1 MGPLRVAILYHDDF
15 RSHKLDSIS
24 HPESPRRLDLALE
37 GVNSLVSQGFG
48 RLLTLVK
55 APRSPLD
62 SFRLVHDKQYFD
74 SLVEVL
80 KSRRVL
86 WLDPDTYV
94 SPGTLEALLRL
105 SGASHKAVSLAL
117 KGVSSFIVGRPPS
130 HHAGFKGKALKA
142 PTRGFCLLNATALIA
157 EVLSRHGRV
166 AVVDID
172 VHHGNGTQDILYSRG
187 DVLHIDIHQDPSSL
201 YPYTGFPDEAGEGE
215 GAGTKV
221 NIVTPPASGDD
232 IYLDALKLVDH
243 ILSFWKPEYIVV
255 SAGFDAYRGDNDMT
269 VTNVG
274 TRFFHLAGKILSSRA
289 KSVVSVLEGGYGEG
303 LRKALPA
310 YLLGLMG
317 KKNKL
322 WEPKTRSSRGAW
334 RLYRAYKKLTIY
346 TIIKHGKIQLPE
358 EIESKIKREERLFW
372 LKKMG
377 AEKKRR
383 RKRLKKGWWG
393 SGPTEADT

>member
-1 MGPLRVAILYHDDF
+1 MGPLKVAILYHDDF
-15 RSHKLDSIS
+15 KLHRLDPIS
-24 HPESPRRLDLALE
+24 HPESPRRVDLALE
-37 GVNSLVSQGFG
+37 GVNSLASQGFE
-48 RLLTLVK
+48 RLLPMVK
-55 APRSPLD
+55 APKSPLE
-62 SFRLVHDKQYFD
+62 SFKLVHDKQYVD
-74 SLVEVL
+74 SMEGLL
-80 KSRRVL
+80 RSGRVS

-142 PTRGFCLLNATALIA
+142 PTRGSCIFNATALIA

-172 VHHGNGTQDILYSRG
+172 VHHGNGTQDIFYSRG
-187 DVLHIDIHQDPSSL
+187 DLLHIDIHQDPSSL
-201 YPYTGFPDEAGEGE
+201 YPYTGFPDDAGEGE

-232 IYLDALKLVDH
+232 VYLDALKLVDH

-274 TRFFHLAGKILSSRA
+274 TRFFHLIGRMLSSKAR
-289 KSVVSVLEGGYGEG
+289 SVVSVLEGGYGEG

-317 KKNKL
+317 KKNEL

-346 TIIKHGKIQLPE
+346 TIVEHGRIMLPE
-358 EIESKIKREERLFW
+358 ELESEIKREERVFR
-372 LKKMG
+372 LKEAG
-377 AEKKRR
+377 AKGRK
-383 RKRLKKGWWG
+383 RKRLKKGWWRR
-393 SGPTEADT
+393 